1 MFENVLRPG
10 FSREGVSARKERI
23 LAELEAKNQ
32 NYEKKLE
39 ELESE
44 GISRRGFL
52 KFMGA
57 AIALGIGGKM
67 LMPGEKA
74 AELVKEVE
82 QTGETKENYDDEIF
96 YDGQEPDI
104 EAIKNI
110 FNFNMKEPIKITLE
124 TADKLKDYW
133 KHKYATKMKDDLI
146 GALDGMKP
154 MLPEL
159 RSIFKKYDVPEEYAL
174 LAIPESHWKFGEISP
189 AGAEGPYQFM
199 PKTGKKFGLMNS
211 GDRRDPLKSAKAC
224 AELLKDLF
232 NRTGDWDLALSGY
245 NGGFIWE
252 YLGQCKKRNREP
264 NYQDFLE
271 KFLTEKANHIKREV
285 HEQLFANHIVAK
297 GDTLTN
303 LSKKYNLG
311 TKAIKSA
318 NRLKSNQLRIGQ
330 VLKFPLSNAKKS
342 NLFEKKIR
350 GIAENLNYPPKFLAV
365 FELVENT
372 LAWKKGEGEQPK
384 V

>member
-10 FSREGVSARKERI
+10 VSREQIFARKERI

-32 NYEKKLE
+32 SYEEKLDD
-39 ELESE
+39 LEAE

-110 FNFNMKEPIKITLE
+110 FNFNTKEPIKITLE

-189 AGAEGPYQFM
+189 SGAEGPYQFM
-199 PKTGKKFGLMNS
+199 PKTGKKFGLMTS
-211 GDRRDPLKSAKAC
+211 EDRRDPLKSADAC
-224 AELLKDLF
+224 ARLLEDLF
-232 NRTGDWDLALSGY
+232 KRTNDWDLSLSGY

-252 YLGQCKKRNREP
+252 YLGRCKRNKIQPAYE
-264 NYQDFLE
+264 QFLI
-271 KFLTEKANHIKREV
+271 FLTEKANHIKREV
-285 HEQLFANHIVAK
+285 HEQLFTNHIVAK

-303 LSKKYNLG
+303 LSKKYNLEA
-311 TKAIKSA
+311 KAIKSA
-318 NRLKSNQLRIGQ
+318 NKLKGDQLRIGQ

-372 LAWKKGEGEQPK
+372 LAWKKGKGRLTA
-384 V
+384 